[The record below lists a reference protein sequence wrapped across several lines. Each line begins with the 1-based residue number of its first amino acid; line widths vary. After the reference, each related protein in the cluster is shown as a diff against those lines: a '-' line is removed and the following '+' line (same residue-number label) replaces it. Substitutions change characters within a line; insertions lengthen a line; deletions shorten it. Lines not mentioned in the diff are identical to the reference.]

1 MKSVVNN
8 MPSSFHAVKA
18 TEAMNTLYR
27 LALRKQQRYRTE
39 QVVHIHRTLCRS
51 VWPRGF
57 GELNPSPHSWIFTSV
72 SPHFQPSLIFI
83 YFRYGPNTV
92 HPFRTYPICDA
103 PLSWS
108 ALRSFAPLQS
118 SRQNHRSYVWTEALS
133 GIIFVPAQK
142 LSGIVW
148 IWPKRNVYIINPFSP
163 KDDQHQISPCIINA
177 L

>member
-1 MKSVVNN
+1 
-8 MPSSFHAVKA
+8 MPSSFDAVKA

-72 SPHFQPSLIFI
+72 SPQVAPIYSLPL
-83 YFRYGPNTV
+83 RSEWPV
-92 HPFRTYPICDA
+92 HTALKCGTEPVRCVT
-103 PLSWS
+103 LHLMWS
-108 ALRSFAPLQS
+108 VLRSFAPLRKS
-118 SRQNHRSYVWTEALS
+118 LRNHRSYVWTEALS

-142 LSGIVW
+142 VSGIVW
-148 IWPKRNVYIINPFSP
+148 TWPKRNVYKPFKP
-163 KDDQHQISPCIINA
+163 
-177 L
+177 